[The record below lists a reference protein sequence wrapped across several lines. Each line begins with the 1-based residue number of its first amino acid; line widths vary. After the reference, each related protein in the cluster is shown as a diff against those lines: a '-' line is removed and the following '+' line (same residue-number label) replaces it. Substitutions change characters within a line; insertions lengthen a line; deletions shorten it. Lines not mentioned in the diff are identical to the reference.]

1 MLKEVTRAQPHDF
14 PATLHELLAGTQRE
28 LDEIKPPFVRDM
40 RQKAPQV
47 FQVIERRRA
56 ALFQRYFGKLLV
68 DGQRA
73 GMVRKDVPANL
84 IIEILLA
91 IVQAIMNPAKMEKLG
106 MMPKEGF
113 AGILKIV
120 LQGALTPKGR
130 KACAH
135 GSLGA
140 RQPRSDRG
148 SRIHS
153 ELCPVGA
160 IALLLLLA
168 GCGARKNAVSGT
180 IEVDEAHVGPRS
192 GGRVEKILAWEGD
205 RLHEGQVI
213 VQLDAS
219 ELRARRDLASAQ
231 IDTAAH
237 DADAQEAQLV
247 FLRDDAGRQKDL
259 LNRRVV
265 SATDAERSDSAA
277 KAQEKNV
284 AAAKMRVAQARAQL
298 ADIDSQLAE
307 MQIIAPADSIL
318 EVLSV
323 KVGDVLPANREA
335 ATLLMTG
342 HLWVRV
348 YVPESW
354 LGLIKLGEQVRVR
367 VDSFPHTDFNG
378 VVEQINRQAEFTP
391 RNVQTVADRIKQVF
405 GVKVRLPSDDDRLRA
420 GMAADVYFPNVK

>member
-1 MLKEVTRAQPHDF
+1 MNS
-14 PATLHELLAGTQRE
+14 
-28 LDEIKPPFVRDM
+28 IFVR
-40 RQKAPQV
+40 P
-47 FQVIERRRA
+47 
-56 ALFQRYFGKLLV
+56 
-68 DGQRA
+68 
-73 GMVRKDVPANL
+73 
-84 IIEILLA
+84 
-91 IVQAIMNPAKMEKLG
+91 
-106 MMPKEGF
+106 
-113 AGILKIV
+113 
-120 LQGALTPKGR
+120 
-130 KACAH
+130 
-135 GSLGA
+135 S
-140 RQPRSDRG
+140 RSSCV
-148 SRIHS
+148 SRIDA
-153 ELCPVGA
+153 ELTRSIRVLTLC
-160 IALLLLLA
+160 LLLA
-168 GCGARKNAVSGT
+168 GCNNRGNAVSGT
-180 IEVDEAHVGPRS
+180 IEVDEAHVGPRA

-219 ELRARRDLASAQ
+219 ELRARRDLAAAQ
-231 IDTAAH
+231 IDTAVH

-247 FLRDDAGRQKDL
+247 FLHDDSRRQQDL
-259 LNRRVV
+259 LQRRVV
-265 SATDAERSDSAA
+265 SATDAERADSAA

-307 MQIIAPADSIL
+307 MQVTAPADSIL

-335 ATLLMTG
+335 ATLLLTG

-367 VDSFPHTDFNG
+367 VDSFPRTDFDG

-391 RNVQTVADRIKQVF
+391 RNVQTVADRIRQVF

-420 GMAADVYFPNVK
+420 GMAADVYFPRVK